1 MAPKPVRGDL
11 GLLVGVVGAVKECVV
26 RSEAIG
32 IEGPTTRKRP
42 TSGAPVLPT
51 NGALLVRH

>member
-1 MAPKPVRGDL
+1 MVNTGM
-11 GLLVGVVGAVKECVV
+11 KEEIIS
-26 RSEAIG
+26 RFDSEHIVFS
-32 IEGPTTRKRP
+32 TTRKRP